1 MKERN
6 HLVIFTDLD
15 GTLLDGNT
23 YAFDA
28 ATEALDAVRSRQIP
42 VILVSS
48 KTRAEMEPL
57 RFRVRLND
65 PFVVENGGGIFIP
78 KGYFPFPIEGVVPRG
93 DYLVVELGVP
103 YAQLRSVLAEL
114 QQRFGREVRGF
125 GDMTSEEIAELTG
138 LSAADALLSKQR
150 EYDEPFLF
158 SGSSSALDQLRKYI
172 EAKGLRCV
180 PGGRFFHLMGT
191 QDKGHAVRLL
201 SGWYRQL
208 IETGSTTRV
217 LTVGIGDSPNDL
229 PMLAAV
235 DRPFLVQRPDGSHD
249 ERMALPGL
257 NLVPAP
263 GPSGWNRVV
272 LDLLGHED
280 PSEPN

>member
-1 MKERN
+1 MKEQNR
-6 HLVIFTDLD
+6 LIIFTDLD

-28 ATEALDAVRSRQIP
+28 AREALDAARSRQVP
-42 VILVSS
+42 VVLVSS

-57 RFRVRLND
+57 RFRLQLHD
-65 PFVVENGGGIFIP
+65 PFVVENGGGIVIP
-78 KGYFPFPIEGVVPRG
+78 TGYFPFSINNAFRRD

-114 QQRFGREVRGF
+114 QQMYGREIRGF
-125 GDMTSEEIAELTG
+125 GDMTPEEVARYTG
-138 LSAADALLSKQR
+138 LSVAEALLSKQR
-150 EYDEPFLF
+150 QYDEPFLF
-158 SGSSSALDQLRKYI
+158 SGSPSVFEELREDI

-180 PGGRFFHLMGT
+180 PGGRLFHLMGT

-201 SGWYRQL
+201 SGWYRRF

-217 LTVGIGDSPNDL
+217 LTVALGDSPNDL

-235 DRPFLVQRPDGSHD
+235 DHPFLVQRPNGSHD
-249 ERMALPGL
+249 ERVVLPGL
-257 NLVPAP
+257 TLVPAP
-263 GPSGWNRVV
+263 GPSGWSQAV
-272 LDLLGHED
+272 LSLLDNVELSKPH
-280 PSEPN
+280 